1 MSRARRARTVP
12 KATAAVPAAVAS
24 PSPGTDSDEVH
35 RRAVELRE
43 YRMGRGARPAGFQAP
58 MARTTQSG
66 MIVVTVPVLGM
77 TCRAC
82 EIRIAKHVGRLPNV
96 ERVAASAVRGE
107 VMVECAV
114 PVSAA
119 AIEQAINRAGYEI
132 GRTPWL
138 ARDAKVWG
146 TAGAGLL
153 LVAAVAVIAQFT
165 GLGELA
171 SGAGDLSSGGLLV
184 ALLLGLAAG
193 VSTCMAM
200 VGGLVLGLSASFAA
214 QRAERGEVAGA
225 ATALR
230 PVLLLVGGRV
240 AGYALFG
247 AALGAVG
254 ATLSMPPLLTAILM
268 IGVALVMTILGT
280 RLTGLSPRIAGWSP
294 TLPMGLGLR
303 LGLGGDSGATGGAVY
318 SDTRAATLGALTFF
332 LPCGFTQAV
341 QIYALSTGSPLF
353 AAALLGV
360 FALGTAPGLL
370 ALAGLPVLV
379 PGTFRPTLLRLVGVV
394 VLGFALLNL
403 TSGLRL
409 SGIGLPSFA
418 GIANAAPLPGTL
430 TASGVQAITTYQE
443 ADGYSPANVVI
454 YAGYPT
460 RWTIESSTT
469 ATCAASLWAPA
480 VNLRVRLEKGANTF
494 ELPPME
500 AGTLNYTCAMGMYG
514 GKITIVDP
522 PAPAAG
528 SDG

>member
-1 MSRARRARTVP
+1 MSRSKRARTHP
-12 KATAAVPAAVAS
+12 TATAVPPAAVAT
-24 PSPGTDSDEVH
+24 PAAHTDADALH
-35 RRAVELRE
+35 RRAIELRE
-43 YRMGRGARPAGFQAP
+43 YRMGRGARPAGFEAP
-58 MARTTQSG
+58 VARTTDAGS
-66 MIVVTVPVLGM
+66 IAVTFPVLGM
-77 TCRAC
+77 TCRSC
-82 EIRIAKHVGRLPNV
+82 EVRIAKHVGRLPNV
-96 ERVAASAVRGE
+96 ERVTASAVRGE
-107 VMVECAV
+107 VTVECAV
-114 PVSAA
+114 PVSAT
-119 AIEQAINRAGYEI
+119 AIEQAINKAGYQV

-138 ARDAKVWG
+138 ARDARVWG
-146 TAGAGLL
+146 TAGVGLL
-153 LVAAVAVIAQFT
+153 LVAAVAVIAQVT
-165 GLGELA
+165 GLGDLA

-214 QRAERGEVAGA
+214 QRAERGQEAGA

-230 PVLLLVGGRV
+230 PALLLVGGRV
-240 AGYALFG
+240 AGYAIFG

-254 ATLSMPPLLTAILM
+254 ATLSMPPLLTAVLM
-268 IGVALVMTILGT
+268 IGVAMVMTILGT
-280 RLTGLSPRIAGWSP
+280 RLTGVSPRIAGWSP
-294 TLPMGLGLR
+294 TLPMGLGR
-303 LGLGGDSGATGGAVY
+303 KLGLGGESDSAGGAAY

-341 QIYALSTGSPLF
+341 QIYALSTGSPVF
-353 AAALLGV
+353 AAALLGI

-394 VLGFALLNL
+394 VLGFAMLNL

-430 TASGVQAITTYQE
+430 TADGVQAITTYQHV
-443 ADGYSPANVVI
+443 DGYSPANIVI

-469 ATCAASLWAPA
+469 ASCAASLWAPA
-480 VNLRVRLEKGANTF
+480 VDLRVRLEKGANTF
-494 ELPPME
+494 ELPPMK

-522 PAPAAG
+522 PADSAG
-528 SDG
+528 QDG